1 MSIFDYVE
9 DIEQTYKFLI
19 SKAKERNEEQIK
31 AIRTDEEEKMNNT
44 LQKKN
49 EYIDYVLNDIS
60 NKIDGEIE
68 IFQEK
73 LEDILNVIKKSFESN
88 NKELIQNIIE
98 ELGFDF

>member
-9 DIEQTYKFLI
+9 DIEETYKFLI
-19 SKAKERNEEQIK
+19 NKAKERNEKQIK
-31 AIRTDEEEKMNNT
+31 SIRTDEEEKMNKT
-44 LQKKN
+44 LQKKK
-49 EYIDYVLNDIS
+49 EYVDYVLNDIS

-73 LEDILNVIKKSFESN
+73 LEDILNAIEKSFESN
-88 NKELIQNIIE
+88 KKELIQKIIK